1 MDTHELERQRQEIL
15 EKMNRIRTMRRGS
28 ISEQFLKVSRQ
39 GETEPV
45 SRGPY
50 YLWQYWEEG
59 VPKRHR
65 LRSGRE
71 VEAARRE
78 VAAHKAFEQLCRQ
91 YVSVAEALAK
101 AERKTDASEEERK
114 KGLKSRSNR
123 ARKSRD

>member
-1 MDTHELERQRQEIL
+1 MDTHELEQQRQRIL

-39 GETEPV
+39 GEPEPV

-59 VPKRHR
+59 VPKRQR
-65 LRSGRE
+65 LRGGRE

-78 VAAHKAFEQLCRQ
+78 VAAHKEFEELCKQ
-91 YVSVAEALAK
+91 YVSVAEALAL
-101 AERKTDASEEERK
+101 AERKTDVSEESVK
-114 KGLKSRSNR
+114 KGLKSRSSGT
-123 ARKSRD
+123 RKSRE